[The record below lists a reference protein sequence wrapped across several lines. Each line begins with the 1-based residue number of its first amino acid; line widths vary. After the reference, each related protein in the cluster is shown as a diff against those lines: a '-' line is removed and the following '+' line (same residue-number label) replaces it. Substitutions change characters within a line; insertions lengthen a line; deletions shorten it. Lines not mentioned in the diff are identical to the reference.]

1 MRRADGSR
9 VAAREGAFDEA
20 FRLLARRA
28 CSEAEMAAH
37 LEHRGFSATVVRGV
51 LGRLRG
57 LGYIAD
63 RSYAADRAER
73 LLARGFGSGRLR
85 ADLER
90 SGVPEAIAEAV
101 MPAVDDE
108 RRRAR
113 GILEAR
119 FGAVDAM
126 GRSDRAKAYRWLA
139 GRGFAEDVIDGLL
152 GSDDHEG

>member
-1 MRRADGSR
+1 
-9 VAAREGAFDEA
+9 
-20 FRLLARRA
+20 
-28 CSEAEMAAH
+28 MAAH

-51 LGRLRG
+51 LGRLRR

-90 SGVPEAIAEAV
+90 SGVAEPIAEAV
-101 MPAVDDE
+101 MPAVEDE

-113 GILEAR
+113 GLLEAR
-119 FGAVDAM
+119 FGAADAL
-126 GRSDRAKAYRWLA
+126 GRSERGKAYRWLA
-139 GRGFAEDVIDGLL
+139 GRGFAEEVIAALL
-152 GSDDHEG
+152 GRDDHEG